1 MRNRIVEK
9 WWFGRFVDMNTNWR
23 DHLEHAVQSRTNI
36 PFHSLKHAF
45 LCVHVS
51 MCTSIYVCVYV
62 WVRVLTRPG
71 GTYGDA
77 FCVAIYMMTNYVEK
91 YRCNRNK
98 SCDIDIFS
106 YNLGNLLK
114 GVACIKM
121 KIQFVL
127 GHFEHVDN
135 LGCPI

>member
-1 MRNRIVEK
+1 MLYNLELIYHSIPPTML
-9 WWFGRFVDMNTNWR
+9 FVCIWVGVCAHFCMC
-23 DHLEHAVQSRTNI
+23 
-36 PFHSLKHAF
+36 
-45 LCVHVS
+45 LCLYPS
-51 MCTSIYVCVYV
+51 TCFNK
-62 WVRVLTRPG
+62 TRWHIW
-71 GTYGDA
+71 DA
-77 FCVAIYMMTNYVEK
+77 FCEAIYMMTNYVEK